1 MSEEEDLKY
10 LQTEYE
16 ENIITELIKE
26 VESLQN
32 RLQQLEN
39 IRKEAI
45 DYVYKHIQEYDVDGT
60 FTNLD
65 EFDFIARPQVLLN
78 ILNKGDNKYE

>member
-32 RLQQLEN
+32 
-39 IRKEAI
+39 
-45 DYVYKHIQEYDVDGT
+45 
-60 FTNLD
+60 
-65 EFDFIARPQVLLN
+65 
-78 ILNKGDNKYE
+78 

>member
-32 RLQQLEN
+32 QLQQKEN

-45 DYVYKHIQEYDVDGT
+45 EYVKSK
-60 FTNLD
+60 
-65 EFDFIARPQVLLN
+65 EFAENFPYVMNECQVRSFLLN
-78 ILNKGDNKYE
+78 ILNKGE